1 MIVADE
7 VDTAQ
12 PNTAAVT
19 DSSEAKVVGEAPV
32 VTLAENKPS
41 IEETSAPNPV
51 NNEVSFGT
59 STPIEAS
66 AEASDTQA
74 SKPDNMVEKDLVGEK
89 ER

>member
-1 MIVADE
+1 VIVTDE
-7 VDTAQ
+7 VATTQ

-19 DSSEAKVVGEAPV
+19 DSSEVKVVEEVPV
-32 VTLAENKPS
+32 ATLAENKPS
-41 IEETSAPNPV
+41 LEETSVPNPV
-51 NNEVSFGT
+51 NNEVGSGT
-59 STPIEAS
+59 SKPIKAS